1 MKDIGMIVIIVFLFY
16 MMKLFADWIDNF
28 ISKKQRRIKNVIIS
42 NFNYIII
49 LLLDLCIDQS

>member
-28 ISKKQRRIKNVIIS
+28 ISKKERRIKNVIIS

>member
-28 ISKKQRRIKNVIIS
+28 ISKK
-42 NFNYIII
+42 
-49 LLLDLCIDQS
+49 

>member
-1 MKDIGMIVIIVFLFY
+1 MKDIGMIFIIVFLFY